1 MDKYFYTVTVEKQSS
16 NGKRDRRESRE
27 NSRSKVRSLCVVFRV
42 DRQIQ
47 HRGNW
52 LWVQGLKIVVN
63 FLISGEKLLEFSA
76 ILVLFLNLK
85 IGYDKNTSTA
95 IFHTYVFLAY
105 LLPLLG
111 SIIADSW
118 WGQFKTLVWMAL
130 VFTSGALMIAVAT
143 IDELHLPIA

>member
-1 MDKYFYTVTVEKQSS
+1 MANEIA
-16 NGKRDRRESRE
+16 E
-27 NSRSKVRSLCVVFRV
+27 NSEKTRVAKSAHLVLLFVLTDRYSTAAIGCKFKVIHKTEPNQKSFC
-42 DRQIQ
+42 
-47 HRGNW
+47 
-52 LWVQGLKIVVN
+52 
-63 FLISGEKLLEFSA
+63 FSA

-95 IFHTYVFLAY
+95 IFHSYVFLAY

-130 VFTSGALMIAVAT
+130 VFTTGAMTIAIAT